1 MRLRA
6 TVAPMSSAYPAWDR
20 PAYVG
25 DTPIRELPK
34 DLATR
39 YCAWFADQVPVRA
52 AGLLSILRVG
62 DSGDAVGLLERVDD
76 ALRSFATAPN
86 FWIPSQGP
94 QPIQLRIAVAMVD
107 VGATLTPDGE
117 ALGLDLGALIAR
129 ELERSI
135 VGLDWA
141 IDRSRKDFVSFN
153 RPLLRS
159 GTPPPFDAWLVG
171 TNCVMKAV
179 ETPGTPIGLPAL
191 FETWQQLLS
200 PAGDPPPS

>member
-1 MRLRA
+1 
-6 TVAPMSSAYPAWDR
+6 MSSAYPAWDR

-25 DTPIRELPK
+25 DTPIRELPR

-39 YCAWFADQVPVRA
+39 YCDWFAEQVPVRA
-52 AGLLSILRVG
+52 AGLLSILLIG
-62 DSGDAVGLLERVDD
+62 DSGDAAGLLERVDV
-76 ALRSFATAPN
+76 ALRAFAMAPN

-94 QPIQLRIAVAMVD
+94 QPIQLRVAVVMVD

-159 GTPPPFDAWLVG
+159 GAPPPLDAWLVG
-171 TNCVMKAV
+171 TNTVMKAV
-179 ETPGTPIGLPAL
+179 DAPGTPLGLPAL
-191 FETWQQLLS
+191 FETWQRLLR
-200 PAGDPPPS
+200 PADDPSHS